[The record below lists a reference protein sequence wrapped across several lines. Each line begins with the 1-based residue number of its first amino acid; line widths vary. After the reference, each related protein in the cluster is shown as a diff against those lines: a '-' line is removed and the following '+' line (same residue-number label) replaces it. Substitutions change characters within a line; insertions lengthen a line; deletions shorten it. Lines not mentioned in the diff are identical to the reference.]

1 MFAITRVRARARAR
15 RARIG
20 VADPKKILARR
31 DSPLVSSSRCTALES
46 ACVPSPKR

>member
-20 VADPKKILARR
+20 VADPKKILGTPSAR
-31 DSPLVSSSRCTALES
+31 LE
-46 ACVPSPKR
+46 

>member
-20 VADPKKILARR
+20 VADPKKILGTPGFTV
-31 DSPLVSSSRCTALES
+31 SFIEPLYGFGVSLRPFA
-46 ACVPSPKR
+46 